1 MKSLIRSTWL
11 TLFLA
16 GVCSQLSA
24 ATAPGAPASV
34 SASAGNAQA
43 TVTFTAPAS
52 NGAAIT
58 NYTVTSSPG
67 GFTATGA
74 SSPLTVTG
82 LTNGT
87 SYTFTVT
94 ATNSVGTGAASSA
107 SAAAMTGDWATNFG
121 LSGSDVVIN
130 STTTDAAGNVY
141 VTGYFNGVTLA
152 VGGVTLT
159 RIGNNDAF
167 AVKYNAAG
175 TVVWAKNFGGIGAYA
190 YGQGIAVDGSG
201 NVYLGGSF
209 NASLTTPA
217 LTKIG
222 WIDAFA
228 LKLDA
233 TGATTW
239 SKHFGGTGAS
249 TYGIGIAVDGS
260 GNVYLGGYFSDA
272 SLTTPALTKIGNYDA
287 FALKLDATGATT
299 WAKNFGGTGAFVQ
312 GQGIAVDG
320 SGNVYLGG
328 YFDSASLTTPALTKI
343 GTRDAFA
350 LKLDAAGATTWS
362 KNFGGTGANALGQ
375 GIAVDG
381 SGNVYLGGYFNT
393 ASLTTPGLTKIG
405 TRDAFALKLDAT
417 GATTWSKNFGGTG
430 ASTYGIGIAVDGSGN
445 VYLGGYFKTA
455 SLTTPGLTIIGTSD
469 AFALKLDAA
478 GATTWSKN
486 FSGTSA
492 STYGIG
498 IAVDGSG
505 NVYLG
510 AYFADASLTTPALTK
525 IGRQDALLI
534 KQSYPFSAAP
544 SAPGA
549 PTSVSASAGNG
560 QARVTFTA
568 PASNGGASITGY
580 TVTATPV
587 GGGTAVTGSGAS
599 SPITVTGL
607 TNGVSYT
614 FTVSATN
621 DVGTGA
627 ASSATSAVTPATVPG
642 APTGVTVTGGNGQ
655 ASVGFTPPADTG
667 GAAILGSNGYT
678 VTATPVGGG
687 TPITAS
693 GNASPIAVT
702 GLLDGTVYTFT
713 VTANNSLG
721 AGPPSAPS
729 APQTVTPPT
738 RLSNLSVRIGA
749 GTGDRTLIVGFVV
762 GGAGTSGA
770 KPLLVRGVG
779 PTLASYGVT
788 GTLADPSLAL
798 IPQGASTALATN
810 DNWAGDAQLISVGNA
825 VGAFPLSSA
834 ASKDAAFYLTPASG
848 VYTVQVTGTGGT
860 TGIALAEI
868 YDASGT
874 SYNITTPR
882 LINLSARAQVGT
894 GEGVLIA
901 GFVIDGTASRTV
913 LIRAVGPT
921 LATYGVG
928 GVLADPQLELT
939 QAINGSNV
947 VVATNDNWGGD
958 AQITSVASTVGAFAL
973 GSAASK
979 DAAILVTLP
988 PGIYTAKASGAAGS
1002 TGVALIEVYEVP

>member
-1 MKSLIRSTWL
+1 M
-11 TLFLA
+11 
-16 GVCSQLSA
+16 
-24 ATAPGAPASV
+24 
-34 SASAGNAQA
+34 
-43 TVTFTAPAS
+43 
-52 NGAAIT
+52 
-58 NYTVTSSPG
+58 
-67 GFTATGA
+67 
-74 SSPLTVTG
+74 
-82 LTNGT
+82 
-87 SYTFTVT
+87 
-94 ATNSVGTGAASSA
+94 
-107 SAAAMTGDWATNFG
+107 
-121 LSGSDVVIN
+121 
-130 STTTDAAGNVY
+130 
-141 VTGYFNGVTLA
+141 
-152 VGGVTLT
+152 
-159 RIGNNDAF
+159 
-167 AVKYNAAG
+167 
-175 TVVWAKNFGGIGAYA
+175 
-190 YGQGIAVDGSG
+190 
-201 NVYLGGSF
+201 
-209 NASLTTPA
+209 
-217 LTKIG
+217 
-222 WIDAFA
+222 
-228 LKLDA
+228 
-233 TGATTW
+233 
-239 SKHFGGTGAS
+239 
-249 TYGIGIAVDGS
+249 DGS

-393 ASLTTPGLTKIG
+393 ASLTTPGLP
-405 TRDAFALKLDAT
+405 L
-417 GATTWSKNFGGTG
+417 
-430 ASTYGIGIAVDGSGN
+430 
-445 VYLGGYFKTA
+445 
-455 SLTTPGLTIIGTSD
+455 IGTSD